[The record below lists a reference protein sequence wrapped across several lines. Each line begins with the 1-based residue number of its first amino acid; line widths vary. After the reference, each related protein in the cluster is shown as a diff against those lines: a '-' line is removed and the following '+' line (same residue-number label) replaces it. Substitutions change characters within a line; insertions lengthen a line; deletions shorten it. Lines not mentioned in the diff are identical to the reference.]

1 MVLVAC
7 CVLAG
12 CRSGEEPP
20 AAEGERAASA
30 GSTDS
35 VFTAAEDRVSL
46 PGDRIYF
53 TLTSHEWYARGEPLL
68 YEGRQYRPAGMP
80 VAASLTEMERAGD
93 FQGVEFYRRSG
104 DTQATVYVPVYEG
117 YWQIFRTDAEV
128 IDTTMTAPPPADPD
142 TISGR

>member
-1 MVLVAC
+1 MLVAC

-12 CRSGEEPP
+12 CRGEEEPP
-20 AAEGERAASA
+20 AAERDGAALAEA
-30 GSTDS
+30 GDS
-35 VFTAAEDRVSL
+35 VFTAETDRVSL
-46 PGDRIYF
+46 PRDRIYF

-68 YEGRQYRPAGMP
+68 YGGRQYRPAGMP
-80 VAASLTEMERAGD
+80 VAASLTEMEKAGD

-104 DTQATVYVPVYEG
+104 DTAATVYVPVYEG

-128 IDTTMTAPPPADPD
+128 IDTTLVAPPPADPD